1 METGTK
7 DRKRES
13 ILTAAIAVF
22 IEEGFE
28 QASMDRI
35 AERAEASKRTVY
47 NHFESKESLFMAVLQ
62 KIGKDCAPVTA
73 IRYDAKLSLES
84 QLLAFAE
91 YKLAN
96 LANPTWVGMIKVI
109 FGVFARYPHLAQQ
122 AIGSI
127 HDPDGTF
134 VPWLKAARADGRLRF
149 DDAELASE
157 IFGAM
162 IGGGIWWPTV
172 FFDAVSRSR
181 AEVLKHEIVRTFL
194 ARFGTGKK

>member
-62 KIGKDCAPVTA
+62 KIGKECAPVTA

-96 LANPTWVGMIKVI
+96 LANPTWVGM
-109 FGVFARYPHLAQQ
+109 
-122 AIGSI
+122 
-127 HDPDGTF
+127 
-134 VPWLKAARADGRLRF
+134 
-149 DDAELASE
+149 
-157 IFGAM
+157 
-162 IGGGIWWPTV
+162 
-172 FFDAVSRSR
+172 
-181 AEVLKHEIVRTFL
+181 
-194 ARFGTGKK
+194 